1 MIKYQGNYFLTSAMW
16 AVVKM
21 CLENPVLKVK
31 LNLLNGKNKAKL
43 SRNFQFI

>member
-21 CLENPVLKVK
+21 CLENPFFRVK
-31 LNLLNGKNKAKL
+31 LNLLNGKNTAKL
-43 SRNFQFI
+43 IRKFQFI